1 VICFSRYLPTE
12 SGAHGAAGV
21 AVPLLRVIFSIH
33 AGMNGR
39 GGSGPYIA
47 GNLRGGGA
55 DQAQAFRFE
64 QQVLH

>member
-1 VICFSRYLPTE
+1 VICFSRYLPTA
-12 SGAHGAAGV
+12 SDAHGAGGV
-21 AVPLLRVIFSIH
+21 AVPLLRVIFWIH

-39 GGSGPYIA
+39 DSGPYIA

-64 QQVLH
+64 QQVLN